1 MERIFSQRLRRART
15 MDGWEGGV
23 TGEVGSL
30 CGEAGSL
37 CGKAGSLGRGFS
49 CVSGEHV
56 SSLSLRP

>member
-15 MDGWEGGV
+15 MDV
-23 TGEVGSL
+23 
-30 CGEAGSL
+30 GEAGSL
-37 CGKAGSLGRGFS
+37 GGEAGSLGGEAGSLGRGFS